1 VDERE
6 GIDEVEA
13 EGGEDGL
20 RERERERERVEGEGE
35 GLKRGG

>member
-20 RERERERERVEGEGE
+20 RERERGRGRELRV
-35 GLKRGG
+35 KVRG

>member
-20 RERERERERVEGEGE
+20 RVRERERGRELRV
-35 GLKRGG
+35 KVRG